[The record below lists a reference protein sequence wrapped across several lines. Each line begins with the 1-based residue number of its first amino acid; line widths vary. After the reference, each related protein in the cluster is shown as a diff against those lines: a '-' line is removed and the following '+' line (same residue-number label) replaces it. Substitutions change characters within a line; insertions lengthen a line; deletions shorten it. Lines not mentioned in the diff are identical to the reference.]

1 MADTRE
7 RVVKTADMAQNAGGV
22 LGEIVNQSDHIVDMV
37 RSIATAAEQQSAT
50 SNAINE
56 NVMHI
61 SELSKSVSSG
71 IQTANSDIQG
81 MAQMSDQLAEL
92 VAKFRQ

>member
-1 MADTRE
+1 
-7 RVVKTADMAQNAGGV
+7 VVKTADMARNAGGV
-22 LGEIVNQSDHIVDMV
+22 LDEIVGQSDHIVDMV

-61 SELSKSVSSG
+61 SRLSKDVADG
-71 IQTANSDIQG
+71 IQSANADIQG
-81 MAQMSDQLAEL
+81 MAQMSQQLAEL

>member
-1 MADTRE
+1 
-7 RVVKTADMAQNAGGV
+7 MAQNAGGV
-22 LGEIVNQSDHIVDMV
+22 LGEIVNQSDRIVDMV

-61 SELSKSVSSG
+61 SELSKNVSNG
-71 IQTANSDIQG
+71 IQEANSDIQG
-81 MAQMSDQLAEL
+81 MAEMRKQRPAL
-92 VAKFRQ
+92 VAMFRL